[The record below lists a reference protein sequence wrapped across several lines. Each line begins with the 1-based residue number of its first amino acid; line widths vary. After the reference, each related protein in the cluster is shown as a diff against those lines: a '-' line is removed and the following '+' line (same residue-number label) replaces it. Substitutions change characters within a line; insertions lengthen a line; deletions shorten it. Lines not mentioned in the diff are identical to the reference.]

1 MVQVR
6 TVLKVADNSGAQLV
20 RVIGVL
26 SRRRGRPTATTGSIL
41 SVSVIKTDPAV
52 KVKKVAKGEVHTA
65 LLIRTADEKPRRDG
79 GWVRMPAGGA
89 AAVLLA
95 RGTTDTPLGSRV
107 RGPVSAAL
115 RRDANV
121 KVLSLARAALM
132 STTAVP
138 GVIRRQ

>member
-6 TVLKVADNSGAQLV
+6 TVLRVADNSGAQLV

-26 SRRRGRPTATTGSIL
+26 RRRRGRPTATTGSIL

-52 KVKKVAKGEVHTA
+52 KIKKVAKGEVHTA
-65 LLIRTADEKPRRDG
+65 LLIRTADERPRSDG
-79 GWVRMPAGGA
+79 GWVRMTSGGS

-95 RGTTDTPLGSRV
+95 RGTTDTPLGTRV

-115 RRDANV
+115 HRDGNV

-132 STTAVP
+132 STLAGP
-138 GVIRRQ
+138 GVMARR